1 MQEEGRM
8 NDSMQLIS
16 SVESAAIFLVTLPA
30 LWISGRIIL
39 RNYAV
44 ENRALQIFLW
54 LTLGGLILTSLVD
67 FIRYL
72 SYVLYLI
79 IPSADKVGSAS
90 VFLGKAPYLYYST
103 ITLVLGIAVYGL
115 ALYYARKLVAQSKLP
130 FIQGLQI
137 SKWEFGFVLLGIAGL
152 VNHMVGGIIVNFV
165 TIYFPSLTAQLDL
178 TQLFKGFWISWLIGF
193 IILIVTLFFMSELLN
208 RRENKLFS

>member
-1 MQEEGRM
+1 M

-16 SVESAAIFLVTLPA
+16 NVESAAMFLVTFPA

-39 RNYAV
+39 HNYTV

-54 LTLGGLILTSLVD
+54 LALGGLILTPFID

-72 SYVLYLI
+72 SYDLYLI
-79 IPSADKVGSAS
+79 IPSSDKFGSAS
-90 VFLGKAPYLYYST
+90 VFLGMAPYLYYST
-103 ITLVLGIAVYGL
+103 IILVLGIAVYSL
-115 ALYYARKLVAQSKLP
+115 ALYRTRKLVAQSKLP

-137 SKWEFGFVLLGIAGL
+137 SNWEFGFVLLGIAGL

-165 TIYFPSLTAQLDL
+165 TIYFPGLTAQLDL

-193 IILIVTLFFMSELLN
+193 IILIVTLFCMSELLN

>member
-1 MQEEGRM
+1 V

-16 SVESAAIFLVTLPA
+16 SVESAAMFLVTFPA

-54 LTLGGLILTSLVD
+54 LALGGLILTPLID

-79 IPSADKVGSAS
+79 IPSSDKFNNVS
-90 VFLGKAPYLYYST
+90 VFLGMAPYLYYTT
-103 ITLVLGIAVYGL
+103 ITLVLGIAVYSL
-115 ALYYARKLVAQSKLP
+115 AFYHSRKLVAQSKLP

-137 SKWEFGFVLLGIAGL
+137 SNWEFGFVLLGIAGL
-152 VNHMVGGIIVNFV
+152 VNHMVSRIVVNFV
-165 TIYFPSLTAQLDL
+165 SIYIPSLTAQLDI

-193 IILIVTLFFMSELLN
+193 IILIVTLFCMSELLN